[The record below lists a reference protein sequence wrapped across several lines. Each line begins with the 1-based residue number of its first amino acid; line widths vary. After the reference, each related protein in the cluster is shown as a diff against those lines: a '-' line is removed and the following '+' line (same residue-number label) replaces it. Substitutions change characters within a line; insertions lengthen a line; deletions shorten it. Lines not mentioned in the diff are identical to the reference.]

1 MIATRHTWLVAGLLL
16 VALVPTYFNVYR
28 QPPALEPGALGHAI
42 PADLEDYRD
51 AAPGR
56 HDADWVA
63 EHFASRDFLERK
75 YRVGT
80 HELELFAARTW
91 DAKKLFHFPEL
102 ALTYGRSVTAERM
115 EELTVADR
123 AVPVRVLEF
132 RQRTSVRRSA
142 SALFFGKEPVR
153 DPMRFLLRSLP
164 ALFVGQR
171 EPMTLIYVQGEVDPD
186 HEAALKEALEELL
199 AESAAAF
206 LNGPGR
212 P

>member
-1 MIATRHTWLVAGLLL
+1 MIATRHAWLVAGLLL
-16 VALVPTYFNVYR
+16 LALVPTWFNVYR
-28 QPPALEPGALGHAI
+28 QPPALEPGALAGAI
-42 PADLEDYRD
+42 PADLEGYRD

-56 HDADWVA
+56 HDAGWVA
-63 EHFASRDFLERK
+63 AHFASCDYLERE

-102 ALTYGRSVTAERM
+102 ALTYGRSVTAERL
-115 EELTVADR
+115 EELTVMDR

-132 RQRTSVRRSA
+132 RQRATVRRSV

-171 EPMTLIYVQGEVDPD
+171 KPMTLIYVQGEAQPGR
-186 HEAALKEALEELL
+186 EAALQQELEELL

-206 LNGPGR
+206 LKAK
-212 P
+212 